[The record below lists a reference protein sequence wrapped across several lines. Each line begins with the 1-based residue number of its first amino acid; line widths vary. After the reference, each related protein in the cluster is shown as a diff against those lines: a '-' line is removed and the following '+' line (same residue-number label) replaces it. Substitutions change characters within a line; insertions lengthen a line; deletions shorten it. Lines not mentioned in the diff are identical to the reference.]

1 VTHAEERPPGPR
13 PGIAR
18 ARRELAAAELLAGK
32 GFAGQAVTAAAR
44 AALGSAQGAL
54 AALDES
60 RDQQSDVV
68 SAYVRRVVRERA
80 MDPAT
85 GRLLRS
91 LLNRAA
97 LAERSWAAVPIEEA
111 RAALADAAV
120 VLAEVEEWL
129 DDPARSAPP
138 RAEATRQAV
147 RPLKRRRASET
158 RP

>member
-1 VTHAEERPPGPR
+1 MTNAEAPAPGPR
-13 PGIAR
+13 PGMAR
-18 ARRELAAAELLAGK
+18 ARRELAAAELLAGN

-44 AALGSAQGAL
+44 AALDAAQVAL
-54 AALDES
+54 GALDET
-60 RDQQSDVV
+60 RDQPSDIV

-80 MDPAT
+80 MDPVT

-97 LAERSWAAVPIEEA
+97 LAERSWAAAPVEEA
-111 RAALADAAV
+111 RAALADAEL
-120 VLAEVEEWL
+120 VLTEVDEWL

-138 RAEATRQAV
+138 RTGATRRAV

-158 RP
+158 G